1 MRQLIYKIMKNFIKA
16 IRSSVYDPD
25 FYKSLESKSTWSAF
39 NYFIKLNVIVALIFS
54 IGLAITIIPIVFVV
68 TNESNVSKVIEF
80 FPAELSI
87 EIKNGQAISNISGPY
102 IIPIKSKVIDQTR
115 SKITQKNLITIDTT
129 NPFDLEQFKSSDS
142 MVYLS
147 KDYFAYQENG
157 GQIKIQPLKGIG
169 DMTISKN
176 SISSWVGS
184 VIPYVRALLP
194 LAIVCLIIL
203 SFLSL
208 FIGNIIFT
216 LIASLI
222 VLVIEKVRKIN
233 VDFKSIF
240 KKALHLVTA
249 IVLLDLALFIFHF
262 GSIWLVNIVLFLW
275 LYYSNT
281 KVVAK

>member
-1 MRQLIYKIMKNFIKA
+1 MRQLIYKIMKKFLKL
-16 IRSSVYDPD
+16 IRSSIYDPD

-39 NYFIKLNVIVALIFS
+39 IYFIKLNVIVALIFS

-87 EIKNGQAISNISGPY
+87 EIKNGQAISNMSGPY

>member
-1 MRQLIYKIMKNFIKA
+1 MRQLIYKIMKKFLKL
-16 IRSSVYDPD
+16 IRSSIYDPD

-39 NYFIKLNVIVALIFS
+39 IYFIKLNVIVALIFS

>member
-1 MRQLIYKIMKNFIKA
+1 MKNFIKA

-39 NYFIKLNVIVALIFS
+39 IYFIKLNVIVALIFS

>member
-39 NYFIKLNVIVALIFS
+39 IYFIKLNVIVALIFS

>member
-16 IRSSVYDPD
+16 IRSSVYDPE
-25 FYKSLESKSTWSAF
+25 FYKSLDSKKTSSAF
-39 NYFIKLNVIVALIFS
+39 TYFIKLNVIVALIFS

-68 TNESNVSKVIEF
+68 TNESNVSKAIEF

-102 IIPIKSKVIDQTR
+102 IIPIKSKIIDQTR

-176 SISSWVGS
+176 SISSWVSS

-216 LIASLI
+216 LIASLV

-262 GSIWLVNIVLFLW
+262 GSIWLVNIILFLW

-281 KVVAK
+281 KVTAK

>member
-16 IRSSVYDPD
+16 IRSSVYDPE
-25 FYKSLESKSTWSAF
+25 FYKSLDSKNTSSAF
-39 NYFIKLNVIVALIFS
+39 TYFIKLNVIVALIFS

-68 TNESNVSKVIEF
+68 TNESNVSKAIEF

-102 IIPIKSKVIDQTR
+102 IIPIKSKIIDQTR

-176 SISSWVGS
+176 SISSWVSS
-184 VIPYVRALLP
+184 VIPYVRALIP

-249 IVLLDLALFIFHF
+249 IIVLDLALFIFHF
-262 GSIWLVNIVLFLW
+262 GSIWLVNIILFLW

-281 KVVAK
+281 KVTAK

>member
-1 MRQLIYKIMKNFIKA
+1 MKNFIKA